1 MSFITKKSSLSVN
14 FKALKVVS
22 KNLGGLLKAKQQD
35 IILPPLTPPPPPEN
49 PESGYEGPDFIIDM
63 NINPET

>member
-1 MSFITKKSSLSVN
+1 MPLITKKSSLSVN

-35 IILPPLTPPPPPEN
+35 VILPPLAPPLSPEN

-63 NINPET
+63 NIKPGT